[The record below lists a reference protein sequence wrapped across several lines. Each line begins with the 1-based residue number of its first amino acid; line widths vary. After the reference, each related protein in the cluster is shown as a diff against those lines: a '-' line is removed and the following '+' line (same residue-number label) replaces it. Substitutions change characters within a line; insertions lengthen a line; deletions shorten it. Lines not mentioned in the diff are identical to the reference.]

1 MDASLKDLEVH
12 FISKL
17 GYGFT
22 CSTPQLVEGIKDAQR
37 KLYSWRMDF
46 FLDKFKSVYLEDPI
60 STWTTDGFDDNHCLD
75 TIPMQITLN
84 FDEV

>member
-1 MDASLKDLEVH
+1 MVSFL
-12 FISKL
+12 
-17 GYGFT
+17 
-22 CSTPQLVEGIKDAQR
+22 TPQLVEGIKDAQR

-46 FLDKFKSVYLEDPI
+46 FLDKFKSTYMEDPV

>member
-1 MDASLKDLEVH
+1 M
-12 FISKL
+12 
-17 GYGFT
+17 
-22 CSTPQLVEGIKDAQR
+22 EGIKDAQR

-84 FDEV
+84 FDEVWRRHTNYHALFCLKNYWTKRDERF

>member
-17 GYGFT
+17 GHLYT
-22 CSTPQLVEGIKDAQR
+22 CSIPQLVEGIKDAQR

>member
-1 MDASLKDLEVH
+1 M
-12 FISKL
+12 
-17 GYGFT
+17 
-22 CSTPQLVEGIKDAQR
+22 EGIKDAQR

-84 FDEV
+84 FDEVWRRHTNYHELFCLKKLLVET